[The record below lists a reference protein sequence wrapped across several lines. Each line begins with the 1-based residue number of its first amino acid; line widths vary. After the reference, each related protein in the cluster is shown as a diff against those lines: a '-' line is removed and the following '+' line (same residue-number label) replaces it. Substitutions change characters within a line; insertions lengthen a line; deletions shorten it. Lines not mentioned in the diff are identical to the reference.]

1 MTICCQ
7 FPRLV
12 FYALL
17 SISACASGMR
27 GQVTFYSGT
36 NANANWLAAAGGTPV
51 VLNFE
56 SIAAGV
62 QANSPAFLAYAA
74 SAGIVFR
81 PFGNG
86 AFPQADHGNG
96 GIGAVGPRWLGN
108 APSTGSNPANSISW
122 TFNQPIRAF
131 GFYDVG
137 SDDGFE
143 VIVYSTSLVSLGS
156 FNTAEESGMPL
167 FWGFIA
173 NQDIGQVDIR
183 PRVGN
188 GYIGIDGIA
197 TIAIPEPSTAAL
209 LAGLGVLVVA
219 GGWRFRRRAAV
230 VEAERAV

>member
-1 MTICCQ
+1 MTICRP
-7 FPRLV
+7 FL
-12 FYALL
+12 
-17 SISACASGMR
+17 ACAVLSMSVLATGSR
-27 GQVTFYSGT
+27 GQVTFFSGAD
-36 NANANWLAAAGGTPV
+36 ANANWQSASGGTPV
-51 VLNFE
+51 VLSFE

-62 QANSPAFLAYAA
+62 QANSPDFIAYAA

-86 AFPQADHGNG
+86 AFPQADNGNG
-96 GIGAVGPRWLGN
+96 GIGSVGPRWLGN
-108 APSTGSNPANSISW
+108 APSTGSNPANAISW

-143 VIVYSTSLVSLGS
+143 VTVYSTRSVNLGS
-156 FNTAEESGMPL
+156 FNTAEQSGIPL

-173 NQDIGQVDIR
+173 NQDIGQVDVR

-197 TIAIPEPSTAAL
+197 TVAIPEPAIVTAV
-209 LAGLGVLVVA
+209 AGLGALAVA
-219 GGWRFRRRAAV
+219 AWRRRKRRAA
-230 VEAERAV
+230 AV